1 MALNTNENQHL
12 WSQIETR
19 EQPIQVV
26 MLGASNLSRSF
37 PLAVETA
44 YQTLTRPIAI
54 HAAMGF
60 GRSYGI
66 ESGFLGKKFSGISF
80 SKIWEALE
88 SETSSSTIAFVT
100 DVGND
105 LGYEQPVDAIMEWV
119 EACVSRLQE
128 RGTQVALTDVPIGA
142 LRRVSQ
148 AKFTLLR
155 SLFFPSCRLS
165 WSELLTRA
173 EQLSARLGEL
183 ANSQKM
189 PIFPVPNG
197 WYGFDP
203 IHPRSA
209 HLRDYWNKL
218 FALLAVREGVTAQR
232 RLSWRS
238 YWRLRTLTSP
248 SLGQKVSPGQFSA
261 RRALLCERTSVALY

>member
-1 MALNTNENQHL
+1 MNARKNQHL
-12 WSQIETR
+12 WSQFETR
-19 EQPIQVV
+19 EQPTQVV
-26 MLGASNLSRSF
+26 LLGASNLSRSF

-44 YQTLTRPIAI
+44 FQSLARPLAI

-60 GRSYGI
+60 GRSYGK
-66 ESGFLGKKFSGISF
+66 ESGFLGKKFSGISL

-88 SETSSSTIAFVT
+88 SETSSDTIAFVT

-119 EACVSRLQE
+119 AACCTRLMR
-128 RGTQVALTDVPIGA
+128 RGTQVVLTDVPIGA
-142 LRRVSQ
+142 LRGVSE
-148 AKFTLLR
+148 AKFYLFR
-155 SLFFPSCRLS
+155 SIFFPSCRLCR
-165 WSELLTRA
+165 SELMSRADELSTRLNEFA
-173 EQLSARLGEL
+173 Q
-183 ANSQKM
+183 SQKM
-189 PIFPVPNG
+189 PIFSVPNA

-209 HLRDYWNKL
+209 RMRDYWREL
-218 FALLAVREGVTAQR
+218 FALLVTRDVLAAQR

-248 SLGQKVSPGQFSA
+248 GLGQKVSSGQCSP
-261 RRALLCERTSVALY
+261 RRALLGEGTSVALY